1 LTNAAA
7 TVIVSSNRPRLPEIA
22 KTIMTNRREF
32 LKKVLAL
39 LGLTTLASFLYP
51 LFRYFSPPAEEAGAK
66 RLVLSRKEIAVGE
79 SKDIIV
85 NNTPGVLI
93 NRPDQ
98 GYVALSRV
106 CTHLGCLVDYQK
118 DKKRLLCPCHA
129 GTYDLSGNVISGPP
143 PKPLQQFPIKIEGD
157 SIIIG

>member
-1 LTNAAA
+1 
-7 TVIVSSNRPRLPEIA
+7 
-22 KTIMTNRREF
+22 MTNRREF
-32 LKKVLAL
+32 LKKALAL

-51 LFRYFSPPAEEAGAK
+51 LFRYFSPPVEDAGAK
-66 RLVLSRKEIAVGE
+66 RLVLSSKDIAVGE
-79 SKDIIV
+79 SKDILV

-129 GTYDLSGNVISGPP
+129 GTYDLAGNVTSGPP